1 MSPLLI
7 TGLIVAALV
16 VLMIIGYI
24 NHMVDNNKL
33 EKARKK
39 AEFADRV
46 RRCGNVSEGFPG
58 QFMTP
63 QLKLALSRIE
73 LQYSERLLPF
83 DKQNSALRERIAELQ
98 QMIAKGEDIP
108 VRNLPQTVLTEA
120 NAKDVRFIL
129 EDLHG
134 VITRAAQEHLYPANE
149 AKHWIQEIRH
159 MLVQLHYEFF
169 TNLGQQAMNKGQP
182 GQARLAYER
191 GVQYLKKQPD
201 PSRYK
206 SQLKVLEQQLAR
218 ANAVVLEATAPAA
231 AEETSE
237 LTEGLKSLDEDWKK
251 KNIYD

>member
-7 TGLIVAALV
+7 AGLVIAALV
-16 VLMIIGYI
+16 VLIIIGYI

-39 AEFADRV
+39 AELADRV
-46 RRCGNVSEGFPG
+46 RRCCNVSESFPG

-63 QLKLALSRIE
+63 PLKLALSRIE
-73 LQYSERLLPF
+73 LQYNERLLPF
-83 DKQNSALRERIAELQ
+83 DKQNSAVRERIAELQ
-98 QMIAKGEDIP
+98 QLIAKNEDIP
-108 VRNLPQTVLTEA
+108 VRNLPQPVLTEA
-120 NAKDVRFIL
+120 QAKEIRFIL

-134 VITRAAQEHLYPANE
+134 VITRAAQEHLYPTNE

-159 MLVQLHYEFF
+159 ILVQLHYEFF
-169 TNLGQQAMNKGQP
+169 TNLGQQAMQKGQP

-201 PSRYK
+201 PARYK
-206 SQLKVLEQQLAR
+206 SQLKILEQQLAR

-231 AEETSE
+231 EEANE
-237 LTEGLKSLDEDWKK
+237 LTDGLKSIDENDWKK

>member
-7 TGLIVAALV
+7 TGLIIAALV

-24 NHMVDNNKL
+24 NHMVDNSKL

-46 RRCGNVSEGFPG
+46 RRCYNVSESFPG

-63 QLKLALSRIE
+63 PLKLALSRIE

-98 QMIAKGEDIP
+98 QMITRGEDIA
-108 VRNLPQTVLTEA
+108 VRNLPQAVLTEA

-149 AKHWIQEIRH
+149 AKNWIQEIRH

-169 TNLGQQAMNKGQP
+169 TNLGQQAMQKGQP

-191 GVQYLKKQPD
+191 GVQYLRKQPD

-218 ANAVVLEATAPAA
+218 ANAVVLEAAAPAV
-231 AEETSE
+231 EEASE
-237 LTEGLKSLDEDWKK
+237 LTDGLKSLDENDWKK